1 MRNDAKDDFDN
12 VPSLRADVGDD
23 DDFEPSPA
31 TSVRS
36 RNTPVVKVKSAS
48 TGPLW
53 ALIGALLIAFA
64 GLAWWSFQQIS
75 LMGQQLVATQESFAR
90 ISEEAAGR
98 LQDISGKV
106 VASEASVNNGSEA
119 LKLQIKQLETQL
131 LEQGKQQVGVAGQA
145 TELDKRLA
153 QMTASTT
160 DLSNANSKLQGQVQA
175 LTDAVATLKA
185 AQGDTQVKDL
195 AADVAAL
202 KKQGNPSAAIAR
214 LEQDLVVL
222 KSEQDNKPA
231 NSDAPTNKE
240 FDVFRIQTTRNITT
254 LQSQVQNLQQQLN
267 SPARDKPAH
276 YRTRSASLLPYFQLS
291 PLSDISLALRYL
303 PPPHPCLDSGHPANN
318 NKGHP

>member
-36 RNTPVVKVKSAS
+36 RTTKVVKVKSAS

-119 LKLQIKQLETQL
+119 LKLQIKQLESQL

-160 DLSNANSKLQGQVQA
+160 ELSNANSKLQGQVQA

-185 AQGDTQVKDL
+185 AQGDASKRDSEIKEL
-195 AADVAAL
+195 SADVAAL

-214 LEQDLVVL
+214 IEQDLVVL
-222 KSEQDNKPA
+222 KSAQDNQPV

-254 LQSQVQNLQQQLN
+254 LQSQVQTLNQQLN
-267 SPARDKPAH
+267 APAKI
-276 YRTRSASLLPYFQLS
+276 T
-291 PLSDISLALRYL
+291 PL
-303 PPPHPCLDSGHPANN
+303 GQ
-318 NKGHP
+318 

>member
-12 VPSLRADVGDD
+12 VPSLRADLGDD
-23 DDFEPSPA
+23 DDFEPTPA

-119 LKLQIKQLETQL
+119 LKLQIRQLETQL

-153 QMTASTT
+153 QMSASTAE
-160 DLSNANSKLQGQVQA
+160 LSSANSKLQGQVQA

-185 AQGDTQVKDL
+185 AQGDAAKRDAEFKELV
-195 AADVAAL
+195 ADVAAL

-222 KSEQDNKPA
+222 KSAQDNPPA
-231 NSDAPTNKE
+231 NSDAPSNKE
-240 FDVFRIQTTRNITT
+240 FDLFRIQTTRNITT
-254 LQSQVQNLQQQLN
+254 LQSQVQNLHQRLTE
-267 SPARDKPAH
+267 PAKVI
-276 YRTRSASLLPYFQLS
+276 
-291 PLSDISLALRYL
+291 PLSQ
-303 PPPHPCLDSGHPANN
+303 
-318 NKGHP
+318 

>member
-1 MRNDAKDDFDN
+1 MRNDANDDFDN
-12 VPSLRADVGDD
+12 VPSLRADLGDD
-23 DDFEPSPA
+23 DDFEPTPA

-106 VASEASVNNGSEA
+106 VASEASVNTGSEA

-131 LEQGKQQVGVAGQA
+131 LEQGKQQLGVAGQA

-160 DLSNANSKLQGQVQA
+160 DLSNANARLQGQVQA
-175 LTDAVATLKA
+175 LTDTVASLKA
-185 AQGDTQVKDL
+185 AQGDVGKRDTELKEL

-202 KKQGNPSAAIAR
+202 KKQSATIAR

-222 KSEQDNKPA
+222 KSAQDNPSA

-254 LQSQVQNLQQQLN
+254 LQSQMQTLN
-267 SPARDKPAH
+267 QRLNAPGAA
-276 YRTRSASLLPYFQLS
+276 SAQSQ
-291 PLSDISLALRYL
+291 
-303 PPPHPCLDSGHPANN
+303 
-318 NKGHP
+318 

>member
-12 VPSLRADVGDD
+12 VPGLRADVGDD
-23 DDFEPSPA
+23 DDFEPTPA

-36 RNTPVVKVKSAS
+36 RSTPVVRVKSAS

-53 ALIGALLIAFA
+53 ALVGALLIAFA

-106 VASEASVNNGSEA
+106 VASEANVNNGSEA
-119 LKLQIKQLETQL
+119 LKLQIKALETQL

-145 TELDKRLA
+145 TELDQRLA
-153 QMTASTT
+153 QMSACTT
-160 DLSNANSKLQGQVQA
+160 DLSNANAKLQGQVQA

-185 AQGDTQVKDL
+185 AQGDSGKRDAEIKDL

-222 KSEQDNKPA
+222 KSAQDNQPA

-254 LQSQVQNLQQQLN
+254 LQSQVQNLNQRLN
-267 SPARDKPAH
+267 APA
-276 YRTRSASLLPYFQLS
+276 TIT
-291 PLSDISLALRYL
+291 PL
-303 PPPHPCLDSGHPANN
+303 GQ
-318 NKGHP
+318 

>member
-12 VPSLRADVGDD
+12 VPSLRADIGDD
-23 DDFEPSPA
+23 DDFEPTPA

-36 RNTPVVKVKSAS
+36 RNTPVVKVKSAT

-53 ALIGALLIAFA
+53 ALVGALLIAFA

-106 VASEASVNNGSEA
+106 VASEANVNNGSEA
-119 LKLQIKQLETQL
+119 LKLQIKQLEAQL
-131 LEQGKQQVGVAGQA
+131 QEQGKQQVGVAGQA
-145 TELDKRLA
+145 SELDQRLA

-160 DLSNANSKLQGQVQA
+160 DLANANAKLQGQVQA

-185 AQGDTQVKDL
+185 AQGEIKDL
-195 AADVAAL
+195 SADVAAL

-222 KSEQDNKPA
+222 KSAQDNQPA

-267 SPARDKPAH
+267 EPAKVR
-276 YRTRSASLLPYFQLS
+276 
-291 PLSDISLALRYL
+291 PL
-303 PPPHPCLDSGHPANN
+303 G
-318 NKGHP
+318 GQ

>member
-23 DDFEPSPA
+23 DDFEPTLA

-36 RNTPVVKVKSAS
+36 RNTKVVKVKSAS

-119 LKLQIKQLETQL
+119 LKLQIKQLESQL
-131 LEQGKQQVGVAGQA
+131 LEQGKQQIGVAGQA

-185 AQGDTQVKDL
+185 AQVDAGKRDTEIKEL

-214 LEQDLVVL
+214 IEQDLVVL
-222 KSEQDNKPA
+222 KSAQDNASA

-254 LQSQVQNLQQQLN
+254 LQSQVQNLNQQLN
-267 SPARDKPAH
+267 APARV
-276 YRTRSASLLPYFQLS
+276 T
-291 PLSDISLALRYL
+291 PL
-303 PPPHPCLDSGHPANN
+303 GQ
-318 NKGHP
+318 

>member
-12 VPSLRADVGDD
+12 VPSLRADLGDD

-36 RNTPVVKVKSAS
+36 RTTKVVKVKSAS

-119 LKLQIKQLETQL
+119 LKLQIKQLESQL

-185 AQGDTQVKDL
+185 AQGDAGKRDAEIKEL
-195 AADVAAL
+195 SADVTAL

-214 LEQDLVVL
+214 IEQDLVVL
-222 KSEQDNKPA
+222 KSAQDNPA
-231 NSDAPTNKE
+231 TNSDAPTNKE

-254 LQSQVQNLQQQLN
+254 LQSQVQNLNQRLN
-267 SPARDKPAH
+267 APAAA
-276 YRTRSASLLPYFQLS
+276 T
-291 PLSDISLALRYL
+291 PL
-303 PPPHPCLDSGHPANN
+303 GQ
-318 NKGHP
+318 

>member
-12 VPSLRADVGDD
+12 VPSLRADHGDD

-36 RNTPVVKVKSAS
+36 RTTPVVKVKGPS

-53 ALIGALLIAFA
+53 ALIGALLIAFT

-119 LKLQIKQLETQL
+119 LKLQIKQLESQL
-131 LEQGKQQVGVAGQA
+131 LEQGKQQLGVAGQA
-145 TELDKRLA
+145 TELDTRLA
-153 QMTASTT
+153 KMTASTT
-160 DLSNANSKLQGQVQA
+160 ELSSANAKLQGQVQA
-175 LTDAVATLKA
+175 LTDAVASLKA
-185 AQGDTQVKDL
+185 AQGDAGKHDAEIKELV
-195 AADVAAL
+195 ADVAAL

-222 KSEQDNKPA
+222 KSAQDSQPA

-254 LQSQVQNLQQQLN
+254 LQSQVQNLNQRLN
-267 SPARDKPAH
+267 APAAV
-276 YRTRSASLLPYFQLS
+276 T
-291 PLSDISLALRYL
+291 PL
-303 PPPHPCLDSGHPANN
+303 GQ
-318 NKGHP
+318 

>member
-1 MRNDAKDDFDN
+1 
-12 VPSLRADVGDD
+12 
-23 DDFEPSPA
+23 
-31 TSVRS
+31 
-36 RNTPVVKVKSAS
+36 
-48 TGPLW
+48 
-53 ALIGALLIAFA
+53 
-64 GLAWWSFQQIS
+64 
-75 LMGQQLVATQESFAR
+75 LVATQESFAR

-119 LKLQIKQLETQL
+119 LKLQIKQLENQL
-131 LEQGKQQVGVAGQA
+131 LEQGKQQLGVAGQA

-160 DLSNANSKLQGQVQA
+160 ELSSANAKLQGQVQA

-185 AQGDTQVKDL
+185 AQGDAGKRDTEIKELV
-195 AADVAAL
+195 ADVAAL

-222 KSEQDNKPA
+222 KSAQDSQPA

-254 LQSQVQNLQQQLN
+254 LQSQVQNLNQRLN
-267 SPARDKPAH
+267 APAAV
-276 YRTRSASLLPYFQLS
+276 T
-291 PLSDISLALRYL
+291 PLSQ
-303 PPPHPCLDSGHPANN
+303 
-318 NKGHP
+318 

>member
-12 VPSLRADVGDD
+12 VPSLRADLGDD
-23 DDFEPSPA
+23 DDFEPTPA

-36 RNTPVVKVKSAS
+36 RSTPVVKVKSAS

-119 LKLQIKQLETQL
+119 LKVQIRQLETQL

-153 QMTASTT
+153 QMSASTT
-160 DLSNANSKLQGQVQA
+160 ELSSANSKLQGQVQA

-185 AQGDTQVKDL
+185 AQGDAAKRDAEFKELV
-195 AADVAAL
+195 ADVAAL

-214 LEQDLVVL
+214 LEQDLLVL
-222 KSEQDNKPA
+222 KSAQDNQPA

-254 LQSQVQNLQQQLN
+254 LQSQVQNLHQRL
-267 SPARDKPAH
+267 SEPAKVI
-276 YRTRSASLLPYFQLS
+276 
-291 PLSDISLALRYL
+291 PLSQ
-303 PPPHPCLDSGHPANN
+303 
-318 NKGHP
+318 

>member
-12 VPSLRADVGDD
+12 VPSLRADIGDD
-23 DDFEPSPA
+23 DDFESTPA

-36 RNTPVVKVKSAS
+36 RNTKVVKVKSAS

-119 LKLQIKQLETQL
+119 LKLQIKQLENQL

-185 AQGDTQVKDL
+185 SQGDVGKRDSEIKEL
-195 AADVAAL
+195 SADVAAL

-214 LEQDLVVL
+214 IEQDLVVL
-222 KSEQDNKPA
+222 KSAQENQPA

-254 LQSQVQNLQQQLN
+254 LQSQVQNLNQQLN
-267 SPARDKPAH
+267 APAKI
-276 YRTRSASLLPYFQLS
+276 T
-291 PLSDISLALRYL
+291 PL
-303 PPPHPCLDSGHPANN
+303 GQ
-318 NKGHP
+318 

>member
-12 VPSLRADVGDD
+12 VPSLRADLGDD
-23 DDFEPSPA
+23 DDFEPTPA

-36 RNTPVVKVKSAS
+36 RSTPVVKVKSAS

-119 LKLQIKQLETQL
+119 LKLQIRQLETQL

-153 QMTASTT
+153 QMSASTT
-160 DLSNANSKLQGQVQA
+160 ELSSANSKLQGQVQA

-185 AQGDTQVKDL
+185 AQGDAARRDAEFKELV
-195 AADVAAL
+195 ADVAAL
-202 KKQGNPSAAIAR
+202 KKQGNPSPAIAR

-222 KSEQDNKPA
+222 KSAQDNQPA

-254 LQSQVQNLQQQLN
+254 LQSQVQNLHQRL
-267 SPARDKPAH
+267 SEPAKVI
-276 YRTRSASLLPYFQLS
+276 
-291 PLSDISLALRYL
+291 PLSQ
-303 PPPHPCLDSGHPANN
+303 
-318 NKGHP
+318 

>member
-12 VPSLRADVGDD
+12 VPSLRADHGDD

-36 RNTPVVKVKSAS
+36 RNTPVVKVKGPS

-119 LKLQIKQLETQL
+119 LKLQIKQLENQL
-131 LEQGKQQVGVAGQA
+131 LEQGKQQLGVAGQA

-160 DLSNANSKLQGQVQA
+160 ELSSANAKLQGQVQA

-185 AQGDTQVKDL
+185 TQGDAGKRDTEIKELV
-195 AADVAAL
+195 ADVAAL

-222 KSEQDNKPA
+222 KSAQDSQPA

-254 LQSQVQNLQQQLN
+254 LQSQVQNLNQRLN
-267 SPARDKPAH
+267 APAAV
-276 YRTRSASLLPYFQLS
+276 T
-291 PLSDISLALRYL
+291 PL
-303 PPPHPCLDSGHPANN
+303 GQ
-318 NKGHP
+318 

>member
-12 VPSLRADVGDD
+12 VPGLRADVGDD
-23 DDFEPSPA
+23 DDFEPTPA

-36 RNTPVVKVKSAS
+36 RSTPVVRVKSAS

-53 ALIGALLIAFA
+53 ALVGALLIAFA

-106 VASEASVNNGSEA
+106 VASEANVNNGSEA
-119 LKLQIKQLETQL
+119 LKLQIKALETQL

-145 TELDKRLA
+145 TELDQRLA
-153 QMTASTT
+153 QMSASTT
-160 DLSNANSKLQGQVQA
+160 DLSNANAKLQGQVQA

-185 AQGDTQVKDL
+185 AQGDSGKRDAEIKDL

-222 KSEQDNKPA
+222 KSAQDNQPA

-254 LQSQVQNLQQQLN
+254 LQSQVQNLNQRLN
-267 SPARDKPAH
+267 APA
-276 YRTRSASLLPYFQLS
+276 TIT
-291 PLSDISLALRYL
+291 PL
-303 PPPHPCLDSGHPANN
+303 GQ
-318 NKGHP
+318 

>member
-23 DDFEPSPA
+23 DDFESTPA

-36 RNTPVVKVKSAS
+36 RNTKVVKVKSAS

-119 LKLQIKQLETQL
+119 LKLQIKQLENQL

-185 AQGDTQVKDL
+185 SQGDVGKRDSEIKEL
-195 AADVAAL
+195 SADVAAL

-214 LEQDLVVL
+214 IEQDLVVL
-222 KSEQDNKPA
+222 KSAQDNQPA

-254 LQSQVQNLQQQLN
+254 LQSQVQNLNQQLN
-267 SPARDKPAH
+267 APAKI
-276 YRTRSASLLPYFQLS
+276 T
-291 PLSDISLALRYL
+291 PL
-303 PPPHPCLDSGHPANN
+303 GQ
-318 NKGHP
+318 

>member
-12 VPSLRADVGDD
+12 VPSLRADIGDD
-23 DDFEPSPA
+23 DDFEPGPA

-53 ALIGALLIAFA
+53 ALVGALLIAFA

-106 VASEASVNNGSEA
+106 VASEANVNNGSEA
-119 LKLQIKQLETQL
+119 LKLQIKQLEAQL
-131 LEQGKQQVGVAGQA
+131 QEQGKQQVGVAGQA
-145 TELDKRLA
+145 TELDQRLA

-175 LTDAVATLKA
+175 LTEAVATLKA
-185 AQGDTQVKDL
+185 AQGDVKEL
-195 AADVAAL
+195 SADVAAL

-214 LEQDLVVL
+214 IEQDLVVL
-222 KSEQDNKPA
+222 KSAQDSQPV

-267 SPARDKPAH
+267 APAKIR
-276 YRTRSASLLPYFQLS
+276 
-291 PLSDISLALRYL
+291 PL
-303 PPPHPCLDSGHPANN
+303 GQ
-318 NKGHP
+318 

>member
-36 RNTPVVKVKSAS
+36 RTTKVVKVKSAS

-119 LKLQIKQLETQL
+119 LKLQIKQLESQL

-185 AQGDTQVKDL
+185 AQGDAGKRDAEIKEL
-195 AADVAAL
+195 SADVAAL

-214 LEQDLVVL
+214 IEQDLVVL
-222 KSEQDNKPA
+222 KSAQDNAPA

-254 LQSQVQNLQQQLN
+254 LQSQVQTLNQQLN
-267 SPARDKPAH
+267 APAKI
-276 YRTRSASLLPYFQLS
+276 T
-291 PLSDISLALRYL
+291 PL
-303 PPPHPCLDSGHPANN
+303 GQ
-318 NKGHP
+318 

>member
-131 LEQGKQQVGVAGQA
+131 LEQGNQQVGVAGQA

-185 AQGDTQVKDL
+185 SQGEVGKRDSEIKEL
-195 AADVAAL
+195 SADVAAL

-214 LEQDLVVL
+214 IEQDLVVL
-222 KSEQDNKPA
+222 KSAQDNQPA
-231 NSDAPTNKE
+231 NSNAPTNKE

-254 LQSQVQNLQQQLN
+254 LQSQVQNLNQQLN
-267 SPARDKPAH
+267 APARV
-276 YRTRSASLLPYFQLS
+276 T
-291 PLSDISLALRYL
+291 PL
-303 PPPHPCLDSGHPANN
+303 GQ
-318 NKGHP
+318 

>member
-12 VPSLRADVGDD
+12 VPSLRADLGDD

-36 RNTPVVKVKSAS
+36 RTTKVVKVKSAS

-119 LKLQIKQLETQL
+119 LKLQIKQLESQL

-185 AQGDTQVKDL
+185 AQGDAGKRDVEIKEL
-195 AADVAAL
+195 SADVAAL

-214 LEQDLVVL
+214 IEQDLVVL
-222 KSEQDNKPA
+222 KSAQDNPA
-231 NSDAPTNKE
+231 TNSDAPTNKE

-254 LQSQVQNLQQQLN
+254 LQSQVQNLNQRLN
-267 SPARDKPAH
+267 APAAA
-276 YRTRSASLLPYFQLS
+276 T
-291 PLSDISLALRYL
+291 PL
-303 PPPHPCLDSGHPANN
+303 GQ
-318 NKGHP
+318 

>member
-12 VPSLRADVGDD
+12 VPSLRADIGDD
-23 DDFEPSPA
+23 DDFEPTPA

-36 RNTPVVKVKSAS
+36 RNTPVVQVKSAT

-53 ALIGALLIAFA
+53 ALVGALLIAFA

-106 VASEASVNNGSEA
+106 VASEANVNNGSEA
-119 LKLQIKQLETQL
+119 LKLQIKQLEAQL
-131 LEQGKQQVGVAGQA
+131 QEQGKQQVGVAGQA
-145 TELDKRLA
+145 SELDQRLA

-160 DLSNANSKLQGQVQA
+160 DLANANAKLQGQVQA

-185 AQGDTQVKDL
+185 AQGEIKDL
-195 AADVAAL
+195 SADVAAL

-222 KSEQDNKPA
+222 KSAQDNQPA

-267 SPARDKPAH
+267 EPAKVR
-276 YRTRSASLLPYFQLS
+276 
-291 PLSDISLALRYL
+291 PL
-303 PPPHPCLDSGHPANN
+303 G
-318 NKGHP
+318 GQ

>member
-23 DDFEPSPA
+23 DDFELSPA

-36 RNTPVVKVKSAS
+36 RTPKVVKVKSAS

-53 ALIGALLIAFA
+53 ALVGALLIAFA

-119 LKLQIKQLETQL
+119 LKQQIKQLESQL

-160 DLSNANSKLQGQVQA
+160 ELSNANSKLQGQVQA

-185 AQGDTQVKDL
+185 AQGDAGRRDAEIKEL
-195 AADVAAL
+195 SADVAAL

-214 LEQDLVVL
+214 IEQDLVVL
-222 KSEQDNKPA
+222 KSAQDNQPT

-254 LQSQVQNLQQQLN
+254 LQSQVQYLN
-267 SPARDKPAH
+267 QRLNAP
-276 YRTRSASLLPYFQLS
+276 SA
-291 PLSDISLALRYL
+291 AT
-303 PPPHPCLDSGHPANN
+303 PPGQ
-318 NKGHP
+318 

>member
-23 DDFEPSPA
+23 DDFELSPA

-36 RNTPVVKVKSAS
+36 RTPKVVKVKSAS

-53 ALIGALLIAFA
+53 ALVGALLIAFA

-119 LKLQIKQLETQL
+119 LKQQIKQLESQL

-160 DLSNANSKLQGQVQA
+160 ELSNANSKLQGQVQA

-185 AQGDTQVKDL
+185 AQGDAGRRDAEIKEL
-195 AADVAAL
+195 SADVAAL

-214 LEQDLVVL
+214 IEQDLVVL
-222 KSEQDNKPA
+222 KSAQDNQPA

-254 LQSQVQNLQQQLN
+254 LQSQVQNLNQRLN
-267 SPARDKPAH
+267 AP
-276 YRTRSASLLPYFQLS
+276 SA
-291 PLSDISLALRYL
+291 AT
-303 PPPHPCLDSGHPANN
+303 PPGQ
-318 NKGHP
+318 

>member
-12 VPSLRADVGDD
+12 VPSLRADIGDD
-23 DDFEPSPA
+23 DDFEPTPA

-36 RNTPVVKVKSAS
+36 RNTPVVKVKNAT

-53 ALIGALLIAFA
+53 ALVGALLIAFA

-106 VASEASVNNGSEA
+106 VASEANVNNGSEA
-119 LKLQIKQLETQL
+119 LKLQIKQLEAQL
-131 LEQGKQQVGVAGQA
+131 QEQGKQQVGVAGQA
-145 TELDKRLA
+145 SELDQRLA

-160 DLSNANSKLQGQVQA
+160 DLANANAKLQGQVQA

-185 AQGDTQVKDL
+185 AQGEIKDL
-195 AADVAAL
+195 SADVAAL

-222 KSEQDNKPA
+222 KSAQENQPA

-267 SPARDKPAH
+267 EPAKVR
-276 YRTRSASLLPYFQLS
+276 
-291 PLSDISLALRYL
+291 PL
-303 PPPHPCLDSGHPANN
+303 G
-318 NKGHP
+318 GQ

>member
-12 VPSLRADVGDD
+12 VPSLRADLGDD
-23 DDFEPSPA
+23 DDFEPTPA

-36 RNTPVVKVKSAS
+36 RTTKVVKVKSAS

-53 ALIGALLIAFA
+53 ALVGALLIAFA

-119 LKLQIKQLETQL
+119 LKLQIKQLESQL

-185 AQGDTQVKDL
+185 AQGDAGKRENEIKEL

-222 KSEQDNKPA
+222 KSAQDNQPA
-231 NSDAPTNKE
+231 NSDAPSNKE

-267 SPARDKPAH
+267 APAKA
-276 YRTRSASLLPYFQLS
+276 A
-291 PLSDISLALRYL
+291 PL
-303 PPPHPCLDSGHPANN
+303 GQ
-318 NKGHP
+318 

>member
-23 DDFEPSPA
+23 DDFEPTPA

-36 RNTPVVKVKSAS
+36 RNPQVVKVKSAS

-119 LKLQIKQLETQL
+119 LKLQIKQLESQL

-185 AQGDTQVKDL
+185 SQGDVGKRDGEIKEL
-195 AADVAAL
+195 SADVAAL
-202 KKQGNPSAAIAR
+202 KKQGNPGAAIAR
-214 LEQDLVVL
+214 IEQDLVVL
-222 KSEQDNKPA
+222 KSAQENQPA

-254 LQSQVQNLQQQLN
+254 LQSQVQNLNQQLN
-267 SPARDKPAH
+267 APAKI
-276 YRTRSASLLPYFQLS
+276 T
-291 PLSDISLALRYL
+291 PL
-303 PPPHPCLDSGHPANN
+303 GQ
-318 NKGHP
+318 

>member
-1 MRNDAKDDFDN
+1 MRNDANDDFDN
-12 VPSLRADVGDD
+12 VPSLRADTLDD
-23 DDFEPSPA
+23 DDFVPTAA

-53 ALIGALLIAFA
+53 ALVGALLIAFA

-119 LKLQIKQLETQL
+119 LKLQIRQLETQL

-153 QMTASTT
+153 QMTAGTT
-160 DLSNANSKLQGQVQA
+160 DLSNANAKLQGQVQA
-175 LTDAVATLKA
+175 LTDAVASLKA
-185 AQGDTQVKDL
+185 AQGEAAKRDSEIRDL
-195 AADVAAL
+195 VADVAAL
-202 KKQGNPSAAIAR
+202 KKQGSPSAAIAR
-214 LEQDLVVL
+214 LEQDMVVL
-222 KSEQDNKPA
+222 KSAQDNQPA

-254 LQSQVQNLQQQLN
+254 LQSQVQNLNQRLN
-267 SPARDKPAH
+267 SPATATPIG
-276 YRTRSASLLPYFQLS
+276 Q
-291 PLSDISLALRYL
+291 
-303 PPPHPCLDSGHPANN
+303 
-318 NKGHP
+318 

>member
-12 VPSLRADVGDD
+12 VPSLRADHGDD

-36 RNTPVVKVKSAS
+36 RNVPVVKVKGAS

-119 LKLQIKQLETQL
+119 LKLQIKQLESQL
-131 LEQGKQQVGVAGQA
+131 LEQGKQQLGVAGQA

-153 QMTASTT
+153 QMTSSTT
-160 DLSNANSKLQGQVQA
+160 ELSSANTKLQGQVQA

-185 AQGDTQVKDL
+185 AQGDTGKRDTEIKEL

-222 KSEQDNKPA
+222 KSAQDSQPA

-267 SPARDKPAH
+267 APAKV
-276 YRTRSASLLPYFQLS
+276 T
-291 PLSDISLALRYL
+291 PL
-303 PPPHPCLDSGHPANN
+303 GQ
-318 NKGHP
+318 